1 MDSECTGRR
10 HEMCEST
17 VFIEKGGKRALL
29 MEDVVQVVVDGE
41 AIKVT
46 GILGERKDVKGRI
59 AEINLMKN
67 TIVILQ

>member
-1 MDSECTGRR
+1 
-10 HEMCEST
+10 
-17 VFIEKGGKRALL
+17 LL

-46 GILGERKDVKGRI
+46 GILGETKDVKGRI

>member
-1 MDSECTGRR
+1 
-10 HEMCEST
+10 MCEST
-17 VFIEKGGKRALL
+17 VFIEKEGERESL

-41 AIKVT
+41 TIKVT
-46 GILGERKDVKGRI
+46 GILGETKDVKGRI

>member
-1 MDSECTGRR
+1 
-10 HEMCEST
+10 MCEST
-17 VFIEKGGKRALL
+17 VFIEKDGERELL
-29 MEDVVQVVVDGE
+29 MEDVVQVVVDGD

-46 GILGERKDVKGRI
+46 GILGETKDVKGRI